1 MPVSIGAST
10 RFPGGAGYVQLRGG
24 RLQGAATAALGAP
37 RRLDARTGQPLV
49 LVDPRY
55 FRPTEVELLTGDP
68 MKARAKL
75 GWSHKTSFEELV
87 TEMVKSD
94 LRKLQLEPRHHE
106 YPQLRIVSH

>member
-1 MPVSIGAST
+1 VLATGETHAVRELIEMAFAV
-10 RFPGGAGYVQLRGG
+10 VG
-24 RLQGAATAALGAP
+24 RRIIWQGTGVDEQ
-37 RRLDARTGQPLV
+37 RVDARTGQPLV

-55 FRPTEVELLTGDP
+55 FPPTEVELLTGDP

-94 LRKLQLEPRHHE
+94 LRKLQLEPRRHE